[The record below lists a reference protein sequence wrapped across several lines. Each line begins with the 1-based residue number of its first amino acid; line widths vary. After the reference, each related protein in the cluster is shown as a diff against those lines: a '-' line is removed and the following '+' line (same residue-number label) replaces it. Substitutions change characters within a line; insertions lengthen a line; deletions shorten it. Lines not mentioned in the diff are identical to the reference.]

1 MISFDPT
8 LFLLQALL
16 FPVFL
21 FLFGRWVFDPIQG
34 VLAERDRRLNRE
46 GTHADEASRT
56 LAELKERYRR
66 EMETVHRAGM
76 ALVAEAKERAERE
89 ARTTVEKVSDEMHE
103 MVAAEQEAARQ
114 QCGVI
119 FDEIRSHRGDLE
131 EAIADKLWG
140 RP

>member
-1 MISFDPT
+1 MIAFDPI
-8 LFLLQALL
+8 LFVLQALL

-21 FLFGRWVFDPIQG
+21 FLFGRWVFDPIQAT
-34 VLAERDRRLNRE
+34 LAERDRRLNRE

-76 ALVAEAKERAERE
+76 AMLAATKEQAERE
-89 ARTTVEKVSDEMHE
+89 ARAETDRVSEE
-103 MVAAEQEAARQ
+103 TRKMVVARREEARH
-114 QCGVI
+114 QCGTI
-119 FDEIRSHRGDLE
+119 FDDIRSHRRDLVE
-131 EAIADKLWG
+131 VMAEKLWG